1 MISCQKQLEKQKEW
15 QLNRI
20 DFYTTAQ
27 TNTFA
32 LFDDSHIWTFDPGG
46 RA

>member
-1 MISCQKQLEKQKEW
+1 MLSCQKQKAW

-27 TNTFA
+27 TNSFV
-32 LFDDSHIWTFDPGG
+32 LFDDSHRWTFNPGG
-46 RA
+46 RV